1 MIELKN
7 ISKTYKSKK
16 AKSTIALKNVS
27 IKFQEK
33 GLVFILGKSGSGKS
47 TLLNILGGLD
57 KYDSGDLIINEKS
70 TKNFTNKDFDA
81 YRNTHIGFVFQDF
94 NLLENYSVEK
104 NISLSLELQ
113 NKKTNKE
120 EIENALKIVGL
131 EGFGKR
137 KINELSGG
145 QKQRV
150 AIARALVKNPNVILA
165 DEPTGNLDSVTG
177 KQIFELLKEL
187 SKEKLIVI
195 VSHDNDNAEK
205 YADRIIELKDG
216 TIIADS
222 DKNKEEYKNTEKF
235 NLVSAKLPFKYSL
248 KMGLGNL
255 IHKKVKLFFTI
266 LLTAFAVTCLGVMLS
281 ATSFDLTEEHIK
293 TLVKNNEY
301 EMSVFSFDKVFDAE
315 QMIKDQIA
323 NLFGSGS
330 IEAET
335 IEITDEKIKE
345 VEEKTDLNWYKQVIL
360 TQNQESANF
369 KYVNDI
375 IYSSVYYTDYSML
388 LFVETDENNAK
399 LIQDKLIGR
408 LPENKDEIVIPSY
421 IADNIIQS
429 GIKLKKEDKEKDA
442 ETYKPLTYN
451 QIINDNKYI
460 QIDGLDKSAKVV
472 GIIEYDMSEYEI
484 LKTVS
489 YDEYYNGITNVE
501 AEYIELFSNVK
512 YSRVYVT
519 NDFISSLNLK
529 ENNTLS
535 TASKMSYSDKIHI
548 AGQIGYISEKIQA
561 YDGTD
566 LKDFETLDDNKI
578 LIDINILNGI
588 TDNDFT
594 KKYDKYLESNIY
606 ANENDVNNF
615 VKGYIKDNKIIGKIL
630 KTNIAED
637 KIVNS
642 LENYKEYEI
651 AGVII
656 KETTIPTVYYNKEIV
671 DGLIQENI
679 YTDSIFTEVK
689 NETELREL
697 FSKYPMDKS
706 DTILYSKY
714 TNGILNS
721 LIFTVILKAV
731 GQYGTIFFL
740 IFAIILLVNFISSS
754 VSYRKKEIGI
764 LRAIGCKSKD
774 ILTMFIVESVS
785 LIALS
790 LFISNKLIIF
800 IVEKFNTALGL
811 FMSNDVSFL
820 NYRTEE
826 QMIMIGITL
835 LIVIVA
841 NLIPIRKVTKMKP
854 IDAILNK

>member
-16 AKSTIALKNVS
+16 AKSTIALKDVS

-222 DKNKEEYKNTEKF
+222 DKNKDKYENSEKF

-323 NLFGSGS
+323 NLFGSG

-335 IEITDEKIKE
+335 IEIADEKIKE

-369 KYVNDI
+369 KYVNDVT
-375 IYSSVYYTDYSML
+375 YSSVYYTDYSML
-388 LFVETDENNAK
+388 LFVESDENNAK

-429 GIKLKKEDKEKDA
+429 GIKLKKESKDKEA
-442 ETYKPLTYN
+442 EIYKPLTYN
-451 QIINDNKYI
+451 QIISDDKYI
-460 QIDGLDKSAKVV
+460 QIDGLDKSVKIV
-472 GIIEYDMSEYEI
+472 GIIEYDMSEYEV

-489 YDEYYNGITNVE
+489 YDEYYNGIISVE

-535 TASKMSYSDKIHI
+535 TASKMSYNDKIHI
-548 AGQIGYISEKIQA
+548 AGQIAYISEKIQA
-561 YDGTD
+561 YDGTN
-566 LKDFETLDDNKI
+566 LKDFETLNDNKI
-578 LIDINILNGI
+578 LIDLNILNDI

-594 KKYDKYLESNIY
+594 KQYDKYLETNMFVTES
-606 ANENDVNNF
+606 DVNNF
-615 VKGYIKDNKIIGKIL
+615 IKGYIKDNKIIGKIL

-642 LENYKEYEI
+642 SENYKEYEI

-656 KETTIPTVYYNKEIV
+656 KETTVPTVYYNKEIV
-671 DGLIQENI
+671 NGLIQENI

-790 LFISNKLIIF
+790 LLISNKLITF
-800 IVEKFNTALGL
+800 IVQKINTALGL

-820 NYRTEE
+820 NYGTEE
-826 QMIMIGITL
+826 QMTMIGITL